1 MLINCH
7 EDGFFTAALY
17 WQVIRGILAV
27 PKYYRLILFKWL
39 KSYPSEYFGRVLQ
52 VLQGYV
58 TLVLTNKSLNLDP
71 TPAIL
76 VLET

>member
-1 MLINCH
+1 VC
-7 EDGFFTAALY
+7 T
-17 WQVIRGILAV
+17 QVIRGILSV

-52 VLQGYV
+52 VLQGFL
-58 TLVLTNKSLNLDP
+58 THILTNKSLNLDP
-71 TPAIL
+71 TPVIM

>member
-1 MLINCH
+1 LSI
-7 EDGFFTAALY
+7 
-17 WQVIRGILAV
+17 

-52 VLQGYV
+52 VLQGFL
-58 TLVLTNKSLNLDP
+58 TLILTNQALKLDP
-71 TPAIL
+71 TPVVL

>member
-1 MLINCH
+1 MC
-7 EDGFFTAALY
+7 T
-17 WQVIRGILAV
+17 QVIRGILSI

-52 VLQGYV
+52 VLQGFL
-58 TLVLTNKSLNLDP
+58 TLILTNQALKLDP
-71 TPAIL
+71 TPVVL

>member
-1 MLINCH
+1 
-7 EDGFFTAALY
+7 
-17 WQVIRGILAV
+17 V

-52 VLQGYV
+52 VLQGFL
-58 TLVLTNKSLNLDP
+58 THILTNKSLNLDP
-71 TPAIL
+71 TPVIL